1 MSAMLREEQRNKA
14 FLVGAIMQVNDFHPG
29 DLFGQIQSLVDQLET
44 ERKAR
49 AAAEMT
55 GAACSSLLTI
65 VGKELLPPMASLAT
79 MADRIL
85 SGPLSA
91 AQRREA
97 EVLAQS
103 TQRFLGALSEVQ
115 DFSTLESGE
124 AELAV
129 ERFDLHVMVK
139 EAASVLQERAGAKGL
154 MSGVDM
160 ADNCPRFIVG
170 DAARVRQVL
179 MGLIEM
185 ALHSTN
191 TGSIRLYASIN
202 EASYPITMR
211 FDVTDTGEGFSAAEQ
226 AALFQPSAD
235 ASRVGGGLGL
245 PIARRLAEAM
255 GGGLGCESAAG
266 QGSLYWFTFQTVVAD
281 DMPQAQM
288 AGHEAPV
295 EILEAANDDVPAD
308 LKPAPEPR
316 HKSGALSGHV
326 LVVES
331 NVVNRLLIGAYLEEF
346 GLTHDVAETGTAALM
361 CLSARTYDLVL
372 MDTALPDY
380 DGLQMAQR
388 IRALQAS
395 ASEVAVV
402 ALTAVSEKDNGQALV
417 EAGVNARVAKP
428 IQGRGLYAAL
438 VPFLPAQD
446 EDVVAKAS

>member
-1 MSAMLREEQRNKA
+1 
-14 FLVGAIMQVNDFHPG
+14 MQVNDFHPG
-29 DLFGQIQSLVDQLET
+29 DLFEQIQSLVDQLET

-65 VGKELLPPMASLAT
+65 VGKELLPPMASIAT

-85 SGPLSA
+85 SGPLNA

-97 EVLAQS
+97 EALAQS

-115 DFSTLESGE
+115 DFSNLESGE

-129 ERFDLHVMVK
+129 ERFDLHAMVK
-139 EAASVLQERAGAKGL
+139 QAASVLQERASAKGL

-202 EASYPITMR
+202 EASYPITVR
-211 FDVTDTGEGFSAAEQ
+211 FDVTDTGEGFIPAEQ

-266 QGSLYWFTFQTVVAD
+266 QGSLYWFTFQTVVAGD
-281 DMPQAQM
+281 TAEDQM
-288 AGHEAPV
+288 AEDEAPV
-295 EILEAANDDVPAD
+295 EILEAANDDVPID
-308 LKPAPEPR
+308 LKPRPEPK

-346 GLTHDVAETGTAALM
+346 GLTHEVAETGTAALM
-361 CLSARTYDLVL
+361 CLSARAYDLVL

-388 IRALQAS
+388 IRALQARS
-395 ASEVAVV
+395 SEVAVV

-446 EDVVAKAS
+446 ENVVAKAS